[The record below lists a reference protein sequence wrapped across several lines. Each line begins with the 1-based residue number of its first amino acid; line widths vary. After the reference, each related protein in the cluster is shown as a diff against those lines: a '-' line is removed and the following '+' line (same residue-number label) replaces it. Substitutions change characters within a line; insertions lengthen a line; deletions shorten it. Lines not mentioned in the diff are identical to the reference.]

1 MTGRASEISEADE
14 RSEGSYRACLAIAY
28 NLGTILAHL
37 LFMACCSGNPVSF
50 FQIYYILISGRGVW
64 GEGVAP
70 GRAPIEPG
78 RMTGRAWKLTL
89 VSEGEGSSRMM
100 VLAVASL
107 PNEKYISIR
116 GRGLGRGSSKLFIAH
131 TSSFPP
137 RADDGKGEEAQRS

>member
-64 GEGVAP
+64 GEGMAP
-70 GRAPIEPG
+70 EWAPVEPG
-78 RMTGRAWKLTL
+78 RMTGRARKL
-89 VSEGEGSSRMM
+89 SAAERSRREFQGIYRY
-100 VLAVASL
+100 LT
-107 PNEKYISIR
+107 P
-116 GRGLGRGSSKLFIAH
+116 
-131 TSSFPP
+131 
-137 RADDGKGEEAQRS
+137 